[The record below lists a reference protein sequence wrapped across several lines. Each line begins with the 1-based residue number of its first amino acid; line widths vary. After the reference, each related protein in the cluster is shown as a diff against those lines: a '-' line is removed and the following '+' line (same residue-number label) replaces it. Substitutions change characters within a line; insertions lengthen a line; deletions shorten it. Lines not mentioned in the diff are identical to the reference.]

1 VQGHA
6 KAQGRFVR
14 QTGGHGQYAVV
25 WLEVDP
31 LDRGGQFEY
40 VDKVVGGVVPKQW
53 IPSVEKGIRES
64 LKRGPLA
71 GFPVVDVRVALVDG
85 KHHPVDSSDAAFQM
99 AGSIGFREAMSL
111 AKPILLE
118 PVYDVAITVP
128 DEFTGD
134 VMGDLNTRRARVQGM
149 NPDSGM
155 TTIEAQVPSSELT

>member
-1 VQGHA
+1 
-6 KAQGRFVR
+6 VR
-14 QTGGHGQYAVV
+14 DA
-25 WLEVDP
+25 
-31 LDRGGQFEY
+31 
-40 VDKVVGGVVPKQW
+40 
-53 IPSVEKGIRES
+53 

-71 GFPVVDVRVALVDG
+71 GYPVVDVKVALVDG

-118 PVYDVAITVP
+118 PVYDVAISVP

-149 NPDSGM
+149 NPDDGM
-155 TTIEAQVPSSELT
+155 TTIEAQVPYSELLKYATELRSMTQGRGSYTMTWSHYEEVPQHQAQQIVEKRKKVVEEVRAGT